1 MLSQPALPIE
11 RRRFQ
16 RREIE
21 FDVVRRDLQ
30 DSGPGHDLPRV
41 LSHAPPLSNRLKPA
55 LHSRMDAAGKHGEA
69 ELEVIDAR
77 RPILAHLQNQAVDP
91 SHEGFLAVA
100 KLLIEDVAHDVHQ
113 LLPTIISGID
123 TTAHPRPAR
132 DSLPSSNRTSEQTS
146 TTSTAPPRSP
156 HRGRRSPW
164 TRRTGRIPRTGTPAS
179 ASAPP
184 GDSRS
189 RESLAGRAP
198 FRPPRSR

>member
-1 MLSQPALPIE
+1 MLSQPTLPIE

-91 SHEGFLAVA
+91 SHEDFLAVA
-100 KLLIEDVAHDVHQ
+100 NLLIEDVAHDIHQ
-113 LLPTIISGID
+113 LPPTIISGID
-123 TTAHPRPAR
+123 TTA
-132 DSLPSSNRTSEQTS
+132 STSVNRTIPTV
-146 TTSTAPPRSP
+146 TTLEMTPLACSRNSVRSFIS
-156 HRGRRSPW
+156 RSIGMA
-164 TRRTGRIPRTGTPAS
+164 TTGRTAALMAMVRMVSFSGSNPKSMKSEPRRIDTV
-179 ASAPP
+179 
-184 GDSRS
+184 
-189 RESLAGRAP
+189 
-198 FRPPRSR
+198 